1 MKTDSSAAL
10 LATLVYANASSEEL
24 SRSSKIL
31 MIARNVLGE
40 FLTDWIYGVVA
51 VLELEETFG

>member
-1 MKTDSSAAL
+1 MNIEHFMKTDSFAAL
-10 LATLVYANASSEEL
+10 LATRVYANASSEEL

-40 FLTDWIYGVVA
+40 FLAD
-51 VLELEETFG
+51 

>member
-1 MKTDSSAAL
+1 MKTDSSAVL

-24 SRSSKIL
+24 SRSSKTL
-31 MIARNVLGE
+31 MIAQNALGE

>member
-31 MIARNVLGE
+31 MIAQNALDE
-40 FLTDWIYGVVA
+40 FLTD
-51 VLELEETFG
+51 

>member
-1 MKTDSSAAL
+1 MKTVSFAAL
-10 LATLVYANASSEEL
+10 LATLVYANASGEEF

-40 FLTDWIYGVVA
+40 FLTD
-51 VLELEETFG
+51 